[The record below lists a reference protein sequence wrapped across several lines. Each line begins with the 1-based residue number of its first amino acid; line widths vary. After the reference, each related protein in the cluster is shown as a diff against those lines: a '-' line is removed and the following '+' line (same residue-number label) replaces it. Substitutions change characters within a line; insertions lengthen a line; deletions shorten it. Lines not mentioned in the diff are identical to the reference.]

1 MKSFIKKLLRE
12 NIEYGYFKDK
22 TTIPDFD
29 ALRKGLYHE
38 LPKNYQNLEA
48 WVDFMTKDEYI
59 RECAKLQGTSF
70 NQQLSF
76 INDNKVKEYV
86 KAMSNGAK
94 FNMGYLDYA
103 SGQQEGRHRI
113 VAAAELG
120 QTKIPVLIID
130 KKEVEGTD
138 LDSKLGVWDDLQ
150 KNKQGDYLIT
160 YDLSK
165 YENQNKLL
173 KAFSKNYDDYLLD
186 EILDEQIYRK
196 SLYQTKYDDSSMS
209 TMGNSI
215 NLNDFDI
222 FDFPEE
228 YLNTLKVEDGEYTL
242 TPDQE
247 TYMKFIIK
255 MSLDDKVKENNSYF
269 LSYINFNDKF
279 ATISVDGDIKFE
291 GVDEYD
297 SAKDMLVSQSPYDL
311 SFKTWREVDLDPK
324 LVRNNIKK
332 FPFK

>member
-1 MKSFIKKLLRE
+1 MKLFIKKLLRE
-12 NIEYGYFKDK
+12 NLEYGYFKDK

-29 ALRKGLYHE
+29 ALRKGLYYE
-38 LPKNYQNLEA
+38 LPKSYQNLEA
-48 WVDFMTKDEYI
+48 WVEFMTKDEYI

-86 KAMSNGAK
+86 KAMKDGSK
-94 FNMGYLDYA
+94 FNMGYLNYV

-120 QTKIPVLIID
+120 QTRIPVLMIA
-130 KKEVEGTD
+130 KKEIEGTD
-138 LDSKLGVWDDLQ
+138 LDSKLGVWGDLQ
-150 KNKQGDYLIT
+150 KDKEGNYLIT

-165 YENQNKLL
+165 HEDQNKLL
-173 KAFSKNYDDYLLD
+173 KAFSKNYTDYLLD
-186 EILDEQIYRK
+186 DILDDNIYRNT
-196 SLYQTKYDDSSMS
+196 QRTKYDESSMS

-215 NLNDFDI
+215 NLSDFDI
-222 FDFPEE
+222 FDFPKE
-228 YLNTLKVEDGEYTL
+228 YLNTLKVEDGEYVP

-255 MSLDDKVKENNSYF
+255 MSLDDKTKETNSYF
-269 LSYINFNDKF
+269 LSYINLKDKF
-279 ATISVDGDIKFE
+279 ATIKIEGDTKFE
-291 GVDEYD
+291 GIDEYD
-297 SAKDMLVSQSPYDL
+297 SAKDMLVVQNPYDL

-324 LVRNNIKK
+324 IVKNNINK
-332 FPFK
+332 FPF